1 MSESVSYT
9 ELMGLHRDELRAR
22 EDRDCAYDEWKRA
35 HSQWVRVQA
44 AFAEKLYSASENVR
58 TQYFNAIPLLSPSGS
73 AYASSLES
81 TKVVD
86 HD

>member
-58 TQYFNAIPLLSPSGS
+58 TQYFNAIPLLSPPGS
-73 AYASSLES
+73 VYASSLES

-86 HD
+86 RD